1 MFQSIRD
8 FKTCYVLVIKY
19 ISTSKKALKLLLN
32 IQVSLSLNKIQLL
45 QKQPFVNLLKI
56 QTKNA
61 FYFLYFTS
69 SL

>member
-8 FKTCYVLVIKY
+8 FKTCYALVIKY

-61 FYFLYFTS
+61 IYFLYFTY